1 MRLFLISFGVYSRT
15 SASFFLATNMIT
27 PRASATA
34 IPVVMFFEKKSFSM
48 ATISGLV
55 S

>member
-1 MRLFLISFGVYSRT
+1 MRDFLISLGVYSRT
-15 SASFFLATNMIT
+15 LAPDCSATKRIT

-34 IPVVMFFEKKSFSM
+34 MPVVMFLEKKSFSM
-48 ATISGLV
+48 ATTSGLV